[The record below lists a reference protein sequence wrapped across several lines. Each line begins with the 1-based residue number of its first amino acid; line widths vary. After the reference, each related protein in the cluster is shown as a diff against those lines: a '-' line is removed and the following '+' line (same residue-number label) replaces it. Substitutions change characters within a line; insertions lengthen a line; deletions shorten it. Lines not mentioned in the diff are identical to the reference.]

1 MYWGLRIL
9 KTWKSQAPMNGT
21 KRDEEESGN

>member
-1 MYWGLRIL
+1 MYWVLRIL
-9 KTWKSQAPMNGT
+9 KTWESQAPMNGT